1 MLSVTR
7 VEEKVTKQLTVGK
20 IPKNAHK
27 GPKNWSGSGYSS
39 KGKKEFQGKCFI
51 YKKLGHRASECPDKE
66 KEDDMDNFGDLDLA
80 TKVNDSEKNL
90 PSVGKDLWMADLG
103 VT

>member
-1 MLSVTR
+1 
-7 VEEKVTKQLTVGK
+7 
-20 IPKNAHK
+20 
-27 GPKNWSGSGYSS
+27 
-39 KGKKEFQGKCFI
+39 
-51 YKKLGHRASECPDKE
+51 
-66 KEDDMDNFGDLDLA
+66 MDNFGDLDLA